1 MKKSVK
7 YDRFVKS
14 GGLKSGVYD
23 FSDKKVRAFVKEYK
37 EFIPKNEVYK
47 CDKHGSLVPVI
58 KMDSVNKKEVA
69 PFGATLNSKGR

>member
-7 YDRFVKS
+7 YDRFVKM

-23 FSDKKVRAFVKEYK
+23 VSDKKVRAFVKEYK

-47 CDKHGSLVPVI
+47 RDKHGSLVPVY
-58 KMDSVNKKEVA
+58 KNR
-69 PFGATLNSKGR
+69 FSK